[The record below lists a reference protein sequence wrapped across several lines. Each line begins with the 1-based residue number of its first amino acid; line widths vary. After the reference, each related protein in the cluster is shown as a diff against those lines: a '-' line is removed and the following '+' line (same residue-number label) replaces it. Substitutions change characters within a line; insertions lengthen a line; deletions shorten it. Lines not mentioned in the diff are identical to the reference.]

1 MSSLQVF
8 SLSDQK
14 YVDKA
19 VTISEELVSNFYKMS
34 SSEWLRGKYEIKTA
48 KDLSDHEFVSGPFA
62 QVVKYEGKRKDTS
75 LSSYSYNFY
84 TVCLQDSSITKA
96 VKADK
101 NLLLYPFLVYILIHE
116 LVHIVRFL
124 KFQQLYE
131 ISTEEEVTIS
141 EERRVHKITWDILNM
156 VSIDGIESVLE
167 YYQNWRI
174 VPES

>member
-1 MSSLQVF
+1 MNNLQIF
-8 SLSDQK
+8 SLSDQEC
-14 YVDKA
+14 VDRA

-48 KDLSDHEFVSGPFA
+48 KDLKEYEFVDGPFA
-62 QVVKYEGKRKDTS
+62 QVVKYEGKRKDTH

-84 TVCLQDSSITKA
+84 IICIQDSKIIKV
-96 VKADK
+96 VKDDE

-116 LVHIVRFL
+116 LIHIVRFL

-141 EERRVHKITWDILNM
+141 EERRVHKITWDIFNP
-156 VSIDGIESVLE
+156 VPIDGSESVLE
-167 YYQNWRI
+167 YYQNWII
-174 VPES
+174 VP

>member
-1 MSSLQVF
+1 MSEQE
-8 SLSDQK
+8 

-48 KDLSDHEFVSGPFA
+48 KNLSDHEFVSGPFA

-84 TVCLQDSSITKA
+84 IICLQDDIILKT
-96 VKADK
+96 VKNDE
-101 NLLLYPFLVYILIHE
+101 NLFLYPFLVYILIHE

-141 EERRVHKITWDILNM
+141 EERRVHKITWDILNL
-156 VSIDGIESVLE
+156 VSIDGIENVLE
-167 YYQNWRI
+167 FYQNWRI